1 MRPVL
6 SAAGLPL
13 QAGALVAA
21 SARILH
27 RSPTT
32 FAAVSGFQRTSPQMT
47 RRALMSGESADQ
59 KQDVQEEEED
69 RTLAEHGSKVIVRFP
84 PKNKIK

>member
-59 KQDVQEEEED
+59 KQDVQEEED